1 MCLLNFGSAF
11 QDFSLWTKVPGKQ
24 KEEGTT
30 SLFFSLNQLCPL
42 KATSLSCFLLNYV
55 GFFNKVCSKEQWRF
69 EGTKTYTLWVGEQ
82 ERVRVKGLQHS
93 TNQSKTGQRKLGL
106 GKVVEVH
113 QEECIRMQDHLRDLG
128 REIAKTHSPSR
139 IWSERQ
145 SMNTQAP
152 GIYSLRGTE
161 RLRMVELKA
170 ESLTAFETC
179 IQSIKIEKW
188 PSEMKI
194 CGRIFRRVHS
204 VLDSFRFPGFHLAY
218 TYDDAMR
225 WLSLIC
231 QETNLSNK
239 ALLTGELVTFR
250 DWFMVG
256 ERGSVIQ
263 GFKQNFQ
270 TLCKASSIS

>member
-1 MCLLNFGSAF
+1 
-11 QDFSLWTKVPGKQ
+11 
-24 KEEGTT
+24 
-30 SLFFSLNQLCPL
+30 
-42 KATSLSCFLLNYV
+42 
-55 GFFNKVCSKEQWRF
+55 
-69 EGTKTYTLWVGEQ
+69 
-82 ERVRVKGLQHS
+82 
-93 TNQSKTGQRKLGL
+93 
-106 GKVVEVH
+106 
-113 QEECIRMQDHLRDLG
+113 MQDHLRDLG

-239 ALLTGELVTFR
+239 ALVCFHVHSSYSNGEWLIISFLTEISPLRTSMNQLTGELVTFR